1 VTDGHTLRM
10 ERTYAAPA
18 ERVFDAFTSEE
29 VVRRWWHA
37 GPDWQT
43 PEARVDLRVGGEVRV
58 VMRDPR
64 EDVRYGGSGVYT
76 VVDPPRHLA
85 FTWTWDDDPGATQQ
99 LIEIDFV
106 ESGGVT
112 TVRFTHRGLWDT
124 DAVRSH
130 EDGWG
135 VAFDNLARTLEQ
147 GGRRATEA
155 RAGP

>member
-37 GPDWQT
+37 GPDWET

-58 VMRDPR
+58 VMRDPHA
-64 EDVRYGGSGVYT
+64 DVRYGGGGVYT
-76 VVDPPRHLA
+76 EVDPPRHLA

-106 ESGGVT
+106 ESDGVT
-112 TVRFTHRGLWDT
+112 TVRFRHRGLWDA
-124 DAVRSH
+124 DAVVSH

-135 VAFDNLARTLEQ
+135 VAFDNLARTLAE
-147 GGRRATEA
+147 GAP
-155 RAGP
+155 AG